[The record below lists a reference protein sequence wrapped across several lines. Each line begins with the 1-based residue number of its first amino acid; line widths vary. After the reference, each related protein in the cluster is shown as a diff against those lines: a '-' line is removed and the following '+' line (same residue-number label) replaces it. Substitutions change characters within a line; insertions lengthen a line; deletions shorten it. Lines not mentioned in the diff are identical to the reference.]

1 MFIIYIIYLV
11 VRSFVCLFISVLL
24 CVALWYLF
32 CALIKC
38 VCADLLLICWF
49 TDSPIPVS
57 RVELSGFYT
66 FPPIDWP
73 SVTNKIYC
81 IWKLYNDDVDDDDDG
96 GVMSHYITHNI
107 TKGTVKSNQL
117 ILPLSRYLS
126 AVSFLYKLHIMCAL
140 LKIYRLVNCGW
151 RVCASVCACIL
162 LYKYLLDLGE
172 AMTVQLCMNFKG
184 KIVAFLNE
192 HTLFIYEWMKD
203 RQIVYVCVCVCIFIY
218 VATID
223 AHTQLIANIS
233 TILVGIAFSLMMS
246 SPVSDF

>member
-1 MFIIYIIYLV
+1 M
-11 VRSFVCLFISVLL
+11 
-24 CVALWYLF
+24 
-32 CALIKC
+32 CALIYYWF
-38 VCADLLLICWF
+38 ADSLIHRFLCRELSWVVFILFHQLIGLLLLIKFIAFESC
-49 TDSPIPVS
+49 TMMMLMMMMMAV
-57 RVELSGFYT
+57 
-66 FPPIDWP
+66 
-73 SVTNKIYC
+73 
-81 IWKLYNDDVDDDDDG
+81 
-96 GVMSHYITHNI
+96 VMSHYITHNI

-203 RQIVYVCVCVCIFIY
+203 RQIVYMCVCLCVYLYLCCNNWC
-218 VATID
+218 
-223 AHTQLIANIS
+223 AHTINRKYFHH
-233 TILVGIAFSLMMS
+233 ILVGMDICSTAFSLMMS

>member
-1 MFIIYIIYLV
+1 MMLMMMMMA
-11 VRSFVCLFISVLL
+11 
-24 CVALWYLF
+24 AL
-32 CALIKC
+32 
-38 VCADLLLICWF
+38 
-49 TDSPIPVS
+49 
-57 RVELSGFYT
+57 
-66 FPPIDWP
+66 
-73 SVTNKIYC
+73 
-81 IWKLYNDDVDDDDDG
+81 
-96 GVMSHYITHNI
+96 SHYITHNI

-192 HTLFIYEWMKD
+192 HTLFIYE
-203 RQIVYVCVCVCIFIY
+203 
-218 VATID
+218 
-223 AHTQLIANIS
+223 
-233 TILVGIAFSLMMS
+233 
-246 SPVSDF
+246 